1 VSELF
6 AAVCS
11 IAPTRRR
18 RFLWA
23 AWWTEPPAREPFRKP
38 DAYAGGARTR
48 EEALQA
54 AARAAGVRLVEIE
67 SSWARAWARVLLGQP
82 AWDKR
87 RPVGARPP
95 AARADAADGGERP
108 SIWTTLGVAP
118 NTTGPALKQ
127 AFRQRALATHPD
139 RGGDPEAFREV
150 QRAYEEAGRRA
161 ARPRRRRR

>member
-23 AWWTEPPAREPFRKP
+23 AWWTAPPAREPFRKP
-38 DAYAGGARTR
+38 DAYEGGARTR
-48 EEALQA
+48 EEALRA
-54 AARAAGVRLVEIE
+54 AEAAAGVRLVEVE

-82 AWDKR
+82 PWDKH
-87 RPVGARPP
+87 RPVGARKPP
-95 AARADAADGGERP
+95 ARADAGEVRA

-139 RGGDPEAFREV
+139 RGGDPAAFREV
-150 QRAYEEAGRRA
+150 QRAYDEAVRRA
-161 ARPRRRRR
+161 ERPRRRR